1 MCHKGTISNWRYLLG
16 ALLSVGA
23 TGFLAAQT
31 VPVEWRRVGNPA
43 MEVGLAS
50 PATGPIET
58 VWYSPD
64 GAQLYARTR
73 AGRVFETVDFE
84 NWTPA
89 QGASEPAAPPAP
101 AVDRLPE
108 PGAKL
113 ALADDAAG
121 RIYALGTQ
129 LYRSDDGGHSW
140 TNLTAFHNQSI
151 IGPGQRSVAVSP
163 GDPDQLAVANDFG
176 VWRSMDGGL
185 SWSGLNLKLPNLP
198 VSRILATPGGTH
210 GTRIL
215 VRDLG
220 VMELAPGA
228 EAWQPTQGAQTQA
241 DTATEDTAEA
251 KALRRISQSLGTR
264 ITAVAASGQ
273 TVYAGAADG
282 RIWVSVDA
290 EGSWTASPR
299 PSAGGPIERI
309 FADPSEPR
317 VALAAV
323 GGSGAHVL
331 RTTNSGAFWDDLTSN
346 LPDAPAYGV
355 TAVRSAG
362 VIYVATGKGVYF
374 AAADLENAGPAAVTW
389 TPISGH
395 LPAAPAID
403 VKLDANDDQL
413 YAALDGYGVYATAT
427 PHRLRTL
434 RLVNAADFSTRAAA
448 PGSLVSVMGGRINAA
463 NAGPLSFPVLAASD
477 AESQIQVPFETSAS
491 NLSLAL
497 DTATGRYTLGLPVQ
511 AVSPA
516 IFVNRDGSPMILDA
530 DSGFVL
536 DGRNTAHSGSRL
548 QILGTGLGKVRP
560 DWPTG
565 MAAPLENPP
574 QVAATVKAYLD
585 RVPVQVT
592 RATLA
597 PGYIGF
603 YLIEVQLPVIVNAG
617 PAELYIAADGQES
630 NRVQVVLGP

>member
-1 MCHKGTISNWRYLLG
+1 LG
-16 ALLSVGA
+16 ASLAVSI
-23 TGFLAAQT
+23 LAAQT
-31 VPVEWRRVGNPA
+31 APVEWRRVGNPS
-43 MEVGLAS
+43 MLVGLAS
-50 PATGPIET
+50 QATGPALA

-64 GAQLYARTR
+64 GARLYVRTR
-73 AGRVFETVDFE
+73 AGHLFETTDFE
-84 NWTPA
+84 SWTPA
-89 QGASEPAAPPAP
+89 QGASEPGETPAP

-108 PGAKL
+108 AGARL
-113 ALADDAAG
+113 ALAVAAPG

-129 LYRSDDGGHSW
+129 LYSSDDGGRSW
-140 TNLTAFHNQSI
+140 ANLTAFHNQSI

-163 GDPDQLAVANDFG
+163 ADLDELAVANDFG

-198 VSRILATPGGTH
+198 VSRILATPGGTSGARI

-215 VRDLG
+215 VRDQG
-220 VMELAPGA
+220 AMELAPGA
-228 EAWQPTQGAQTQA
+228 EAWQPASGTQA
-241 DTATEDTAEA
+241 KGEDATEDTADET
-251 KALRRISQSLGTR
+251 ALRRTSQTLGTR
-264 ITAVAASGQ
+264 ITAFASAGQ

-282 RIWVSVDA
+282 RIWVSLDA
-290 EGSWTASPR
+290 EASWTASPR
-299 PSAGGPIERI
+299 QNLNGPIERI
-309 FADPSEPR
+309 FVDAGEPR

-346 LPDAPAYGV
+346 LPDTPAHSV

-362 VIYVATGKGVYF
+362 AVYVATDKGVFF

-395 LPAAPAID
+395 LPAAPVVD
-403 VKLDANDDQL
+403 VKLDAAGDQL
-413 YAALDGYGVYATAT
+413 YAALDGYGVYATAA

-448 PGSLVSVMGGRINAA
+448 PGSLISVVGGRVSAA
-463 NAGPLSFPVLAASD
+463 NAGAMSFPVLAASD
-477 AESQIQVPFETSAS
+477 AESQIQVPFETSAA

-497 DTATGRYTLGLPVQ
+497 DTAAGRFTLGLPVQ

-516 IFVNRDGSPMILDA
+516 IFVNRDGSPMILDG
-530 DSGFVL
+530 DTGLML
-536 DGRNTAHSGSRL
+536 DARNAAHSGSRL
-548 QILGTGLGKVRP
+548 QILATGLGKVRP

-574 QVAATVKAYLD
+574 AVAATVKAYLD

-592 RATLA
+592 SAALA
-597 PGYIGF
+597 PGYVGF
-603 YLIEVQLPVIVNAG
+603 YLIEVQLPALVNAG
-617 PAELYIAADGQES
+617 PSELYIAADGQES
-630 NRVQVVLGP
+630 NRVQVTLEP